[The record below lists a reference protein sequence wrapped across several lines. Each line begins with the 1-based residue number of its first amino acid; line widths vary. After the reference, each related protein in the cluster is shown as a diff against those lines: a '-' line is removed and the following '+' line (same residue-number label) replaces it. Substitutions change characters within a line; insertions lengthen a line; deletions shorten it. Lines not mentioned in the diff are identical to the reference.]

1 VHAMEVHLMGGHLIG
16 GHLMSGHLMG
26 GHLIGVHLI
35 GGHLWA
41 GILEA
46 RILWA
51 WASRAEIAT
60 LILPPGPHP
69 GIPLC
74 WVAYGGVLW
83 WAPNGSV
90 DFLSYSPY
98 PIFYLIF
105 RPISGLLSLL
115 FSVLLLLLLA
125 AVLLGHF
132 KRPGTPAPFPRARP
146 SLTIGSNLSL
156 LLRYFPR
163 ILTRSEKA
171 LPDQGVI
178 TWRGVSAKYT
188 S

>member
-1 VHAMEVHLMGGHLIG
+1 MEVHLMG
-16 GHLMSGHLMG
+16 GHLMG

-83 WAPNGSV
+83 WPRMVPS
-90 DFLSYSPY
+90 
-98 PIFYLIF
+98 IFYRIL
-105 RPISGLLSLL
+105 PIL
-115 FSVLLLLLLA
+115 FSISFSVPFLVSFLFYFLFYFYFYLLQFSWDISSVLARQHLF
-125 AVLLGHF
+125 LG
-132 KRPGTPAPFPRARP
+132 PG
-146 SLTIGSNLSL
+146 
-156 LLRYFPR
+156 LR
-163 ILTRSEKA
+163 
-171 LPDQGVI
+171 
-178 TWRGVSAKYT
+178 
-188 S
+188 

>member
-1 VHAMEVHLMGGHLIG
+1 VHAIEVHLMGGHLMGGHLIG
-16 GHLMSGHLMG
+16 GHLMSGHLMGGHLIGVHLMSGHLMG

-83 WAPNGSV
+83 WPRMVPFVRHPHLKLGYAA
-90 DFLSYSPY
+90 SPEEN
-98 PIFYLIF
+98 YL
-105 RPISGLLSLL
+105 
-115 FSVLLLLLLA
+115 
-125 AVLLGHF
+125 
-132 KRPGTPAPFPRARP
+132 GTYA
-146 SLTIGSNLSL
+146 
-156 LLRYFPR
+156 
-163 ILTRSEKA
+163 
-171 LPDQGVI
+171 
-178 TWRGVSAKYT
+178 
-188 S
+188 